1 MVTVGRRGVESAFM
15 EKHCN
20 DCELG
25 FVWHKTESAQP
36 VVGPS
41 LVPFISDF
49 RPEA

>member
-1 MVTVGRRGVESAFM
+1 MVTVGRREVESAFM
-15 EKHCN
+15 EKHCS

-25 FVWHKTESAQP
+25 FVWDKTESSQP

-41 LVPFISDF
+41 LVPSISDI

>member
-15 EKHCN
+15 EKHCC

-25 FVWHKTESAQP
+25 FVWDKTESAQP

-41 LVPFISDF
+41 LVPSISDI